1 MQASRCQKRCAE
13 NQPVKKTFDLT
24 QCQWTLR
31 GWHAWNWQLALA
43 RETGVKLLSVAG
55 PIPVRVPGSVQGAL
69 REVGVIPDWNVA
81 TNSLAAEWVENRHW
95 TFETSLPVK
104 LCRLPGRKQL
114 ACDGLDG
121 AGVIRCG
128 DAEVGQFASAFVP
141 HLFELADA
149 IADYLKKNPR
159 AKFVP
164 LVIAFTDIPRNLGQ
178 VNFTSRIRD
187 EKPRFNYVWDWMPR
201 LVQIGIWD
209 GIRLEVCDCPE
220 ISSLRMFTEFN
231 AQTRR
236 GTVRIFAKASDVKG
250 ARWRVSL
257 FDKGCKLA
265 NIEAPTSSK
274 QLKLP
279 VADIQQW
286 WPAHMGKQPLYDVR
300 VELLDRRGRVCDV
313 QTRRVGFREVR
324 WTACKGAP
332 PKAEPWILNVNGQ
345 PVFIAGVNWTPIRPN
360 FADVT
365 DAEIRARLKTYRDL
379 GFSLV
384 RVWGGAV
391 LERESFYQACDELGL
406 LVWQEFPFSS
416 SGIDNWPPDDQA
428 AVKRAGE
435 IAASYIVRRQHH
447 ASLIVWCGGNE
458 LQFGPNGVRMGGG
471 VPVGYAHPPIAVM
484 RRVVRGLDPTRRFLP
499 TSPFGPRFSI
509 EPKAIGKGEHHCV
522 HGPWKIPGSMR
533 AWNKY
538 WEQSDALFHS
548 EAGVPGASDAK
559 LIHEFCSDSGLPAD
573 ESHPAWRHAAAWWI
587 QWRDYLTSG
596 GNPKS
601 LAAFVSWSQRCQAE
615 GLAIAFRACWGKF
628 PRCGGFIVW
637 MGHDAFPCPCN
648 TSILDFN
655 GKPKPAALALR
666 DILHPTVPH
675 KKQKAPKHE
684 KLDDCHD

>member
-1 MQASRCQKRCAE
+1 
-13 NQPVKKTFDLT
+13 VKQTFDLT
-24 QCQWTLR
+24 RGQWTLR
-31 GWHAWNWQLALA
+31 GWHAWNWKLALA
-43 RETGVKLLSVAG
+43 RETGVKLLPVAG
-55 PIPVRVPGSVQGAL
+55 PISVRVPGSVQRAL
-69 REVGVIPDWNVA
+69 RDAGVIPDWNVA

-95 TFETSLPVK
+95 TFETKLPLK
-104 LCRLPGRKQL
+104 LCRQPGRKLL

-128 DAEVGQFASAFVP
+128 DAEIGQFASAFVP
-141 HLFELADA
+141 HRFELADA
-149 IADYLKKNPR
+149 IADYLAQNPR

-209 GIRLEVCDCPE
+209 GVRLEISDGPE
-220 ISSLRMFTEFN
+220 IAALRMFTEFDPKTESG
-231 AQTRR
+231 A
-236 GTVRIFAKASDVKG
+236 VRIFAKARKAVG
-250 ARWRVSL
+250 VRWRVSL
-257 FDKGCKLA
+257 WDKGRKLTT
-265 NIEAPTSSK
+265 IENPASRDK
-274 QLKLP
+274 FKLSTRG
-279 VADIQQW
+279 IEKW
-286 WPAHMGKQPLYDVR
+286 WPAHVGQQPLYDVR
-300 VELLDRRGRVCDV
+300 VELLDPSGSVLDI

-324 WTACKGAP
+324 WTACAGAP
-332 PKAEPWILNVNGQ
+332 PNAEPWILNVNRQ
-345 PVFIAGVNWTPIRPN
+345 PVFVAGVNWTPIRPN

-365 DAEIRARLKTYRDL
+365 DTEIRARLATYRDL
-379 GFSLV
+379 GFNLI

-435 IAASYIVRRQHH
+435 IAESYIARRQHH
-447 ASLIVWCGGNE
+447 TSLIVWCGGNE
-458 LQFGPNGVRMGGG
+458 LQFGSDGKSTGGG
-471 VPVGYAHPPIAVM
+471 VPVGYAHPPIAAM
-484 RRVVRGLDPTRRFLP
+484 QRVVRRLDPTRRFLP

-509 EPKAIGKGEHHCV
+509 EAKAIGKGEHHCV

-533 AWNKY
+533 EWKKY

-548 EAGVPGASDAK
+548 EAGVPGAAAAK
-559 LIHEFCSDSGLPAD
+559 LIRKFCGDSGLPAD
-573 ESHPAWRHAAAWWI
+573 ETHPAWRHAAAWWI
-587 QWRDYLTSG
+587 QWRDYLKSG
-596 GNPKS
+596 GNPNS
-601 LAAFVSWSQRCQAE
+601 LAAFVRWSQQCQAE
-615 GLAIAFRACWGKF
+615 GLAIVFRACLGKF

-655 GKPKPAALALR
+655 GQPKHAALALR
-666 DILHPTVPH
+666 DILRPNIPRKNNKYETTFVALPFPAGGERTRLFVRF
-675 KKQKAPKHE
+675 APF
-684 KLDDCHD
+684 